1 MSERMPER
9 RFNTVLAVL
18 ELLDRA
24 YPGLSMG
31 ASRALLYVAENP
43 GLSTSELA
51 ELCGVTLATASRT
64 VRALAGPDIPHSLPP
79 SLGLVRLG
87 RLGDDRRLVTVELS
101 EVGKA
106 FCRRLDQLIA
116 DPRTI
121 LSGPAMRAVHQGA
134 SVANAGGR

>member
-1 MSERMPER
+1 MRESQY
-9 RFNTVLAVL
+9 RFNTVLAAL
-18 ELLDRA
+18 ELADRA

-31 ASRALLYVAENP
+31 AFRALLYIAENP

-87 RLGDDRRLVTVELS
+87 RVGSDRRLVTVELS
-101 EVGKA
+101 DAGRGL
-106 FCRRLDQLIA
+106 CRRFDQLIV

-121 LSGPAMRAVHQGA
+121 LPDDVDQIADAD
-134 SVANAGGR
+134 GR